1 MKTHT
6 VSAPIRCAKSFGP
19 WDHVAATMSTS
30 PVTVKQ
36 EDLEGF
42 PVLNSAVKQE
52 YDESTVKFMLP
63 LAAAR
68 NCLGTMSP
76 CLKSIKQETTHT
88 SPLLHSAVKQE
99 DVCVPQTEA
108 FGETAV
114 EDAGTSHR
122 CNRVNDHELEQI
134 SRTIVMFARYPHKR
148 PQQLIVE
155 DDGSMLLSN
164 LMDAWGDERQYSQT
178 IIIDAVFRHMYHEDT
193 EEDLRFDILETEGS
207 ESLRIKVMP
216 SRGKTK
222 HVCKARPHPLM
233 LTDERIGSDP
243 FIQRRHKRA
252 RLDCGGCS
260 RHNGGSREQHFDRG
274 HRSRYNVGRRFCSRE
289 QDLDM
294 VKYGLMMY
302 RMGQRAQRADSR
314 THRYGSAQR
323 YSPSRR
329 NRFSRCTLSPRR
341 GYR

>member
-1 MKTHT
+1 
-6 VSAPIRCAKSFGP
+6 
-19 WDHVAATMSTS
+19 MSTS
-30 PVTVKQ
+30 SVTAKQ
-36 EDLEGF
+36 EDPEGF

-52 YDESTVKFMLP
+52 YDESTVKFMVP

-68 NCLGTMSP
+68 NCLGTMPP
-76 CLKSIKQETTHT
+76 CYISIKQETAHT
-88 SPLLHSAVKQE
+88 SPVLHSAVKQE
-99 DVCVPQTEA
+99 DVCVRQTEA

-134 SRTIVMFARYPHKR
+134 SRNIVMFARYPHKR

-164 LMDAWGDERQYSQT
+164 LMDAWGDERQYSEN
-178 IIIDAVFRHMYHEDT
+178 IIIDAVLRHMYHEDT
-193 EEDLRFDILETEGS
+193 EEDVRFAILETEGS
-207 ESLRIKVMP
+207 QSLRIKVMP
-216 SRGKTK
+216 SRGKIK
-222 HVCKARPHPLM
+222 NVCKERPYPLM

-252 RLDCGGCS
+252 RHDCRECSRHWERDFDRDHRS
-260 RHNGGSREQHFDRG
+260 RHNGG
-274 HRSRYNVGRRFCSRE
+274 RRFSSRE

-314 THRYGSAQR
+314 THRCRSAQR

-341 GYR
+341 GNR